1 VARKRGRLSP
11 DEKEQIQANAATMS
25 VDDIA
30 TLLNRSPEVVADFIG
45 QHVNKRP
52 GALAAAAEKATI
64 RQELRDSAAWKNLKD
79 EFTPDELRYF
89 EEMYVSLM
97 GQFKG
102 DVLPSEETQIFQA
115 VKFELLMSRNLKERK
130 RARED
135 IDRLEQMQAEFL
147 KQFNGTPGM
156 MTDDQREAVLAMETQ
171 INVAKA
177 AEQSRTNEYVK
188 LQERHEALMKSL
200 KSTRDQ
206 RVKQIESA
214 KVNFLGVIKMLQD
227 RDVQQ
232 REGRQMELMK
242 LAGQRE
248 GIRLGRPHTFEDG
261 NEDSPI
267 LSSDTVDLGPEGSEQ
282 EVEE

>member
-1 VARKRGRLSP
+1 MSRKRGRLSP
-11 DEKEQIQANAATMS
+11 EEREFIAANAATLS
-25 VDDIA
+25 PEDIA
-30 TLLNRSPEVVADFIG
+30 VQLNRTPEVVADYIG

-52 GALAAAAEKATI
+52 GSVQAAAEKAVV
-64 RQELRDSAAWKNLKD
+64 RQELRESAAWKNLKD
-79 EFTPDELRYF
+79 EFTQEELKYF

-97 GQFKG
+97 SQFKG
-102 DVLPSEETQIFQA
+102 DVLASEETQIFQA

-135 IDRLEQMQAEFL
+135 IDRLEEMQAEYL
-147 KQFNGTPGM
+147 KQFNGKPGM
-156 MTDDQREAVLAMETQ
+156 MADEEREAVLAMETQ

-177 AEQSRTNEYVK
+177 AEQSRTTEYVK

-214 KVNFLGVIKMLQD
+214 KVNFLGVLKMLQD
-227 RDVQQ
+227 RDVQR
-232 REGRQMELMK
+232 REMRHNELFK
-242 LAGQRE
+242 LAGATE
-248 GIRLGRPHTFEDG
+248 GVRLGRPHTFEDG

-267 LSSDTVDLGPEGSEQ
+267 LSADTVDLGPE